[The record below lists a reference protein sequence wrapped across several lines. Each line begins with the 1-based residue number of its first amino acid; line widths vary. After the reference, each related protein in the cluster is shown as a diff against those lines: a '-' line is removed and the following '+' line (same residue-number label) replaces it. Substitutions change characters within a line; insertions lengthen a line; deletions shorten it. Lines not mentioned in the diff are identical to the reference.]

1 MTKVCPMSGCQGKE
15 GMCIH
20 DKMMVG
26 VMLVA
31 VIAVGYAFFG
41 KKDAATP
48 NVMRQENQNSASI
61 KNSDQAAGSY
71 EVYDPAKL
79 AKANDGKVVLFFK
92 ASWCPSCKALDK
104 DIREHLKDIP
114 ENITILEVDY
124 DKYTDLK
131 KKYGVVMQH
140 TLVQV
145 DADGNQIEKWS
156 ASPTLADV
164 VSKVK

>member
-1 MTKVCPMSGCQGKE
+1 MKIVIG
-15 GMCIH
+15 IL
-20 DKMMVG
+20 V
-26 VMLVA
+26 VVA
-31 VIAVGYAFFG
+31 VVGGYMLFG
-41 KKDAATP
+41 NKDTATP
-48 NVMRQENQNSASI
+48 NVVKQEGSNSVAVKSAD
-61 KNSDQAAGSY
+61 KKGEAQPAVQGAGSY

-79 AKANDGKVVLFFK
+79 AKAKDGKVVLFFK

-104 DIREHLKDIP
+104 DIRENLKDIP

-124 DKYTDLK
+124 DTYTDLK
-131 KKYGVVMQH
+131 KKYGVVIQH